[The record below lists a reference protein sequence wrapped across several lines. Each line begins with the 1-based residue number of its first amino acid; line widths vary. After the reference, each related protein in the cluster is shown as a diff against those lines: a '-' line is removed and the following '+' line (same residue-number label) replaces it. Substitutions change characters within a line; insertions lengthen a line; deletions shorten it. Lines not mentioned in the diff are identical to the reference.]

1 MKCFLVSRTKQGS
14 SVPAVSSDTVTA
26 ECSVP
31 AVYQLPPHYLEC
43 PPCCFIHVSVSH
55 LALLICLKH
64 LQYFQLIYLL
74 GPPSSAWDN
83 QHSLWG
89 TYNIFSTHHF
99 LALHMEVVRRVQ
111 RRGVYKR
118 ATATQTT
125 QLFVISG
132 CVQDQ
137 FLLQNPSSDSL
148 ELVEAAALWVSW
160 RFLEEGSASGCLQTN
175 PIRLL
180 DGIADWQGPLQ
191 WDALSRQKP
200 S

>member
-89 TYNIFSTHHF
+89 MYNIFSTHHF
-99 LALHMEVVRRVQ
+99 LALHMEVVRRV
-111 RRGVYKR
+111 
-118 ATATQTT
+118 
-125 QLFVISG
+125 LFPV
-132 CVQDQ
+132 
-137 FLLQNPSSDSL
+137 
-148 ELVEAAALWVSW
+148 
-160 RFLEEGSASGCLQTN
+160 LQT
-175 PIRLL
+175 PLSVEVSIKGLQLRRLL
-180 DGIADWQGPLQ
+180 SSLSSQVVCRISFFCRTHHLTVQNQ
-191 WDALSRQKP
+191 WRQLHCG
-200 S
+200 